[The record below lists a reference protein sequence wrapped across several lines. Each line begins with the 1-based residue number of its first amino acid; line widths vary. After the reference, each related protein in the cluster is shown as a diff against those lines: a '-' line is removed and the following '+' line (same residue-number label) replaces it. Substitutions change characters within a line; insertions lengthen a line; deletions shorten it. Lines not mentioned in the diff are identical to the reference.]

1 MITKLKE
8 YKELI
13 AILVFF
19 LGGFFW
25 LNNRFS
31 TKSDLQQEIA
41 SLNCMLEKY
50 MLLTQNQI
58 RVQTLEK
65 EINETNSKLSLMMN
79 TNGGVSLSPAMEYEI
94 GETKNQLTQKKSEL
108 SKCQSTIQDICLDL
122 QRNSCGKV
130 KQ

>member
-1 MITKLKE
+1 MIPKLKE

-13 AILVFF
+13 AILIFF

-58 RVQTLEK
+58 RTQSLER
-65 EINETNSKLSLMMN
+65 EIHETSTKLSLMMN

-94 GETKNQLTQKKSEL
+94 GEIKNQLTEKKGEL
-108 SKCQSTIQDICLDL
+108 SKCQSAIQEICLDL
-122 QRNSCGKV
+122 QRNSCGRV
-130 KQ
+130 KP